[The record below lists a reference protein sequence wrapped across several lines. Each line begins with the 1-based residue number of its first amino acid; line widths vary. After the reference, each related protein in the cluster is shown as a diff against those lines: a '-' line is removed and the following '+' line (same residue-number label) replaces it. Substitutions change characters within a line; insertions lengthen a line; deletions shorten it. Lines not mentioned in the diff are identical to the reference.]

1 MSFNLNPQWLQS
13 INCDQTNPCTL
24 CRHVLHLT
32 KTLGQKY
39 TFCPFSFN
47 VYIIRIT
54 MQMIN
59 KVRNCLINL
68 FRVVG
73 GSLILCIYIYVC
85 IVCFLQISDSWI
97 EWSTYVYDYW
107 DLNFHNWKCVLINV
121 DVSSL
126 YPNFINFWM
135 CVHRDSF
142 MLDVWML

>member
-1 MSFNLNPQWLQS
+1 MAKL
-13 INCDQTNPCTL
+13 TL
-24 CRHVLHLT
+24 AHSAD
-32 KTLGQKY
+32 
-39 TFCPFSFN
+39 TFCTWQKLLVRNIHSAPFSFN

-73 GSLILCIYIYVC
+73 GSLILCIYIMYCVC
-85 IVCFLQISDSWI
+85 CLRISDSWI
-97 EWSTYVYDYW
+97 EWSTYVYNYW